1 MYRFTIQTT
10 DAFASTSTVQVRA
23 KTPEEAIQLLKKEGL
38 KAALSDIATANK
50 EGFFTQFLESDLVGN
65 LFRVPKAEILRLIKM
80 MGHSLSR
87 GRSLKLTLDFI
98 GENEDHRG
106 LKKVIEG
113 LQQRM
118 KKPFTSQVELF
129 SSYPHYFDE
138 EFLGIVEAGESSSN
152 LGQYLTDYVEEKKKQ
167 MQLTETFR
175 TVLIKRLTTLAMVI
189 VVAIIVVAF
198 VIPQFE
204 ALFGENLDIPWA
216 MEVLLRLSDSFQ
228 RFGFWIILVFALSI
242 IGFYYALN
250 RFSEFKFWWHHR
262 LLYFPLLGKTLRTY
276 YTAQFAYLLSTL
288 LTKNV
293 DLLKAMNIIIR
304 QSGNVCLQ
312 GSYKQL
318 TKDMQGGDDL
328 FTAIVKQDQAGQA
341 YLIPSIVQAAKV
353 GGATASLGHT
363 LMEVRHDL
371 DELFTNRLNRAIKV
385 FSFVFYTFIIFC
397 AVFIAYGIGKALMAF
412 YENAQQLI

>member
-1 MYRFTIQTT
+1 MYHFTIQAT
-10 DAFASTSTVQVRA
+10 DAFGSTSPVQIRA
-23 KTPEEAIQLLKKEGL
+23 LTPQEALEKLKHEGL
-38 KAALSDIATANK
+38 KAQISDITAANK
-50 EGFFTQFLESDLVGN
+50 EGWMAQLLESDLAGRI
-65 LFRVPKAEILRLIKM
+65 LRVPKAEILRLIKM
-80 MGHSLSR
+80 MGHSMSR

-106 LKKVIEG
+106 LKRVIEG

-118 KKPFTSQVELF
+118 KKPFTTQVELF
-129 SSYPHYFDE
+129 SIYPQYFDE

-167 MQLTETFR
+167 MALTQTFR

-189 VVAIIVVAF
+189 VVAMIVVAF

-216 MEVLLRLSDSFQ
+216 MEVLLKLSDGVK
-228 RFGFWIILVFALSI
+228 RFGFWIILILTLGIV
-242 IGFYYALN
+242 GFYYSLN
-250 RFSEFKFWWHHR
+250 RWSELKFWWHHR
-262 LLYFPLLGKTLRTY
+262 LLFLPLLGKTLRTY

-304 QSGNVCLQ
+304 QSNNVCLQ
-312 GSYKQL
+312 GSYRQL
-318 TKDMQGGDDL
+318 TKSMQGGDDL
-328 FTAIVKQDQAGQA
+328 FSAIVKQHEAGQA
-341 YLIPSIVQAAKV
+341 YLISSIVQAAKV

-363 LMEVRHDL
+363 LMEVRNDL
-371 DELFTNRLNRAIKV
+371 EDLFTTRLNRAIKV
-385 FSFVFYTFIIFC
+385 FSFVFYAFIIFC